1 MQHNHSSY
9 KPLITILCFIMLGTL
24 ILPAINPYNYMQNFM
39 GLFLIIFSYFKIINL
54 NEFAQAFRQYDPLGK
69 LLRPYSKLYPF
80 VELALGLA
88 FLTSL
93 NLQLTGVITAII
105 SGLGAFGI
113 YQTIRNKQIIECA
126 CLGMVFKLP
135 LSKVSLLENLV
146 MCGMAIWLVV
156 S

>member
-1 MQHNHSSY
+1 
-9 KPLITILCFIMLGTL
+9 
-24 ILPAINPYNYMQNFM
+24 MQNFM

-54 NEFAQAFRQYDPLGK
+54 NEFAQAFRQYDPLAK
-69 LLRPYSKLYPF
+69 LLKPYSKLYPF

-93 NLQLTGVITAII
+93 NLQLTSVITAII

-113 YQTIRNKQIIECA
+113 YQTIKNKQIIECA

-146 MCGMAIWLVV
+146 MCGMAIWIAI